1 MKSITRRVIAA
12 AGALAM
18 AGGVMAATAIPAY
31 AGGADTVAYAVQSDG
46 PFGFVPPIGFTSSPG
61 PSFAHLPAIPLL
73 GFVGLVGIRD
83 RAFPDYAE
91 SDIASV
97 SIKVPHDGSPVLWAY
112 NVEAFCNTNN
122 DGGDATGGTELQ
134 LGRIWFGN
142 TPFFLPNEPDPD
154 TWYHVPGFG
163 AIELNHQHLNNDGDI
178 TVTAIRAFTHGQR
191 VSIGVVRCE
200 GDEST

>member
-1 MKSITRRVIAA
+1 MKSITRRVMVA

-18 AGGVMAATAIPAY
+18 AGGLMGAAAVPAS
-31 AGGADTVAYAVQSDG
+31 ASPADTVAYAVQSDG

-61 PSFAHLPAIPLL
+61 PGFAHLTAIPLF
-73 GFVGLVGIRD
+73 GFVGLAGVTD
-83 RAFPDYAE
+83 RAHPDFAS

-97 SIKVPHDGSPVLWAY
+97 SVKVPHDGSPVLWAY
-112 NVEAFCNTNN
+112 NVEASCNTNN
-122 DGGDATGGTELQ
+122 DGDASGDTYLQ

-142 TPFFLPNEPDPD
+142 IPFFLPTDPDPD

-163 AIELNHQHLNNDGDI
+163 AVELNHQHIHNDGDI
-178 TVTAIRAFTHGQR
+178 TVTAIRVFTHGQR

-200 GDEST
+200 GDNPS